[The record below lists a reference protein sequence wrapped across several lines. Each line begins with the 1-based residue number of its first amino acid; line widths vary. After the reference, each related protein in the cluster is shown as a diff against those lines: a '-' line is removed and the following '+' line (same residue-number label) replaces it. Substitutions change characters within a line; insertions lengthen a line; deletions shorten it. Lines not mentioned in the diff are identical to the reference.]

1 MATDQT
7 RKFGGEMPTD
17 PEELLPDDSVLTLEE
32 YLDMHTAVGH
42 RTRYEILYRLVHSGE
57 MSPTELEA
65 AIEIDDST
73 LHYHLN
79 KLVEVGL
86 VEKRQRTER
95 GQDGLYT
102 YYRATVFG
110 EVTLT
115 EGVDELIQGEQEFEA
130 IYDSTTD
137 SPSS

>member
-7 RKFGGEMPTD
+7 RNFGGEMPTD

-57 MSPTELEA
+57 MSPTELEE

-95 GQDGLYT
+95 GQNGLYT

-130 IYDSTTD
+130 MYDSTTE
-137 SPSS
+137 SSSS